1 MGIHMKFERF
11 YQKAI
16 ERKGSKA
23 AVDAALPKVA
33 TAVELKALG
42 DDRYLAAMT
51 RCVFRA
57 GFVWRIIEN
66 KWPQFEEAFSG
77 FVPLY
82 WQQVPPER
90 LESLG
95 QDTRVVRNMQKIATV
110 PVNARMIVEA
120 AEEHGS
126 FGAFLAQWPSQ
137 EQADLLRYFKKHG
150 ARLGGASAQYFLRM
164 VGWDGYVLSQ
174 DVVTALQNHNLVDA
188 TPGTQ
193 KAMKETQKVFNA
205 WHEETGLPFSH
216 LSRILSMTLDAR

>member
-1 MGIHMKFERF
+1 MKFEWF

-23 AVDAALPKVA
+23 AVDAVLPRVA
-33 TAVELKALG
+33 SAAELRALG

-82 WQQVPPER
+82 WQQVPPDR
-90 LESLG
+90 LEALSN
-95 QDTRVVRNMQKIATV
+95 DTRIVRNMQKISTV
-110 PVNARMIVEA
+110 PINARMIVEA

-126 FGAFLAQWPSQ
+126 FGAFLAQWPSS

-150 ARLGGASAQYFLRM
+150 SRLGGASAQYFLRM

-174 DVVTALQNHNLVDA
+174 DVVTALQNHRLVEA

-193 KAMKETQKVFNA
+193 KALKETQKVFNA
-205 WHEETGLPFSH
+205 WHDETGLPLSH